1 MPPPGLLEGGVEAAM
16 VLDDEVG
23 EGGREAG
30 LDGERPR
37 AGRRAEGGE
46 EAAQAAAG
54 GGALQRAGGWH
65 RRPTPAS
72 IGGAGERARETRK
85 RRWEERKWRWLLEVS
100 VGVFKR

>member
-54 GGALQRAGGWH
+54 GGALRRGGGWH

-72 IGGAGERARETRK
+72 IGGDARARV
-85 RRWEERKWRWLLEVS
+85 W
-100 VGVFKR
+100 